1 MFCPTYK
8 LPTKTLLQN
17 IGVNETFTAG
27 DFPVTVKEI
36 QNNGGKF
43 TGKGFIV
50 VPYLADTKIAV
61 AFEGITINTNY
72 QLIEGVVKT
81 TYDPNWENVESI
93 DEFIDDLIDS
103 LGGLLDDIIDFY

>member
-1 MFCPTYK
+1 MPDIQIANQD
-8 LPTKTLLQN
+8 PIQN

-27 DFPVTVKEI
+27 DFPVTVKEV

-72 QLIEGVVKT
+72 QL
-81 TYDPNWENVESI
+81 D
-93 DEFIDDLIDS
+93 
-103 LGGLLDDIIDFY
+103 